1 MDQTDVDAI
10 IEETAKDAEAEAA
23 KFATEEA
30 AKAVADETV
39 RAAAEEAAK
48 GSAGEV
54 GKENGDCTDSNS
66 TAGAPGA
73 APVSKPSAAREKVV
87 DDQPSSSIA
96 PL

>member
-1 MDQTDVDAI
+1 MDVDTT
-10 IEETAKDAEAEAA
+10 IEETAKDVAAEAA
-23 KFATEEA
+23 KVAADEATKDAHEEA
-30 AKAVADETV
+30 T
-39 RAAAEEAAK
+39 K